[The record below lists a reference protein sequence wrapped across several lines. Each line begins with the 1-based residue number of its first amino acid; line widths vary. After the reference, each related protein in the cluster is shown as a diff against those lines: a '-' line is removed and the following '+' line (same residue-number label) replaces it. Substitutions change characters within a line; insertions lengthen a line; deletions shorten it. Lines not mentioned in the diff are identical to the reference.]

1 MALKKDEKRGQ
12 ESNRDPV
19 ARGPK
24 ASKEKDDFE
33 QSLDEQLKSFEIK
46 TENKEADDWR
56 ETQLSAVRNALG
68 RHKGILT
75 GDSVEHGETCKAI
88 ARFLNSQ
95 ASTMNFI
102 G

>member
-1 MALKKDEKRGQ
+1 MIL
-12 ESNRDPV
+12 SNRWTN
-19 ARGPK
+19 K
-24 ASKEKDDFE
+24 K
-33 QSLDEQLKSFEIK
+33 FEIK
-46 TENKEADDWR
+46 TENNKEADDWR
-56 ETQLSAVRNALG
+56 ETQLSAVRNASG

-95 ASTMNFI
+95 ALTMNFI